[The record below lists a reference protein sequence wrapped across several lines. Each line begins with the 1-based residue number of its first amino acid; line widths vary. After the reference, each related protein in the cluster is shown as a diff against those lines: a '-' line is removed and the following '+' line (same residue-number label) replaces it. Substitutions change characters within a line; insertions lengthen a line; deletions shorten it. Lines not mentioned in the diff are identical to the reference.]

1 MNKNAII
8 MILLMGIISLSG
20 TTLTAAE
27 SALPDIAKAD
37 WLLLGTFETSDAD
50 SWGDVAAFQTDYL
63 TEIGGEAGARP
74 QKGQQTAGKTWTKAS
89 QAMPID
95 LLAAFGRQENC
106 VAYAYLEFESASE
119 QQAALKLGSD
129 DGIRVW
135 LNGELLLS
143 HHAARAINA
152 DDEALIVTLQPGVNR
167 LLLKISQLGGDWG
180 FAARFRSLEEEQ
192 QDWANAAGRN
202 IAARPLDQVVLKPE
216 TFFCTPMTTPAFAVA
231 EPVDLTIKDLQGN
244 VLASAAGQTGKPS
257 ALPLPG
263 DFAGT
268 AILQI
273 NGKDA
278 LAHAVSEQTIFFG
291 DPAAASK
298 KLIEDARK
306 LFEKTSDLEFADDL
320 RATIGFYADVLE
332 GNVHESLKSAA
343 RRLAGIET
351 LSRLIALVDA
361 NTWNADAFKGVHH
374 WAYRSQI
381 DDSFQPYS
389 LYVPQNYDA
398 SKAYGLIVALHWY
411 TGDDLSSMSTL
422 AMAKLQPD
430 DMIVVTPFGRGDMGY
445 LSTSEQDVLD
455 VMAMTQERFHIDQDR
470 VYLVGWSMGGFGTWR
485 VGQHWAEKFAAIA
498 PFDGWSGTEFL
509 DNLRNVATLV
519 VHGNADAT
527 VPVQHDREAV
537 KYLQELGYTVRYD
550 ELPGVNH
557 TGWNNWVLQAP
568 DELEARLLNYFRQY
582 KRDPFPEEVVLKTN
596 YPRYGKQYWVRL
608 IEVANPPQPGL
619 IKAKR
624 TDAAHIAVQTEG
636 VTVFTLNLN
645 QPQLQQGAVLEV
657 TIDKTTLKVEPQNGE
672 AWFRLQD
679 GAWVLTQDDRTPGVI
694 AHDGGGL
701 ADMFTRPVLIVYGT
715 QQRKEILQQAAEILA
730 TKWAP
735 TPQIP
740 IGAKIGAFRRKADVD
755 VTEEDMKHYH
765 LLLIGTPEENSVTA
779 KLTDV
784 LPMKFSGSDIIVDG
798 KTFSNIGCAITM
810 PNPQYPSRL
819 VGVLTLP
826 FSDGDIQ
833 GMLPYA
839 PLQFFGYD
847 IHPYSSAPRAFPD
860 VVLFGSLDFR
870 NEPVWSG
877 WFDYRWQQVRRS
889 Q

>member
-1 MNKNAII
+1 MNLKHFIVIAQIG
-8 MILLMGIISLSG
+8 MLTLFGG
-20 TTLTAAE
+20 TIAAAE
-27 SALPDIAKAD
+27 SSLPDIMKAD
-37 WLLLGTFETSDAD
+37 WLLLGTFEASSAE
-50 SWGDVAAFQTDYL
+50 SWRDVTAFQTDYL
-63 TEIGGEAGARP
+63 TDIGGEKEARP
-74 QKGQQTAGKTWTKAS
+74 QKGQQTAGKEWTKAS

-95 LLAAFGRQENC
+95 LLAAFGNQQNC

-143 HHAARAINA
+143 HHAARALGA

-167 LLLKISQLGGDWG
+167 LLLKISQLSGDWG
-180 FAARFRSLEEEQ
+180 FVARLRTLEEEQ
-192 QDWANAAGRN
+192 QDWEKTAARN
-202 IAARPLDQVVLKPE
+202 LVARPLDQVVLTPE
-216 TFFCTPMTTPAFAVA
+216 TFMCTAMTAPAFAVA
-231 EPVDLTIKDLQGN
+231 EPVDLTVRDLQGN
-244 VLASAAGQTGKPS
+244 ILVNATGQTGKPV
-257 ALPLPG
+257 ALPLPK

-268 AILQI
+268 AILQAK
-273 NGKDA
+273 GKEA
-278 LAHAVSEQTIFFG
+278 LAHAVVEQTIFFG
-291 DPAAASK
+291 DPAIASK
-298 KLIEDARK
+298 KLITDARS
-306 LFEKTSDLEFADDL
+306 LIEKTSNLEFADDL
-320 RATIGFYADVLE
+320 RATLGFYVDVLD
-332 GNVHESLKSAA
+332 GNVHESLATTT
-343 RRLAGIET
+343 RRLTAIDT
-351 LSRLIALVDA
+351 LSRLIALVNA
-361 NTWNADAFKGVHH
+361 NNWNADAFKGVHH
-374 WAYRSQI
+374 WAYVSPI

-398 SKAYGLIVALHWY
+398 SKAYGMIVALHWY

-422 AMAKLQPD
+422 GIAKLQPE
-430 DMIVVTPFGRGDMGY
+430 DMIVVAPFGRGDMGY
-445 LSTSEQDVLD
+445 LSASEQDVLD
-455 VMAMTQERFHIDQDR
+455 VMAMTQQRFHVDPDR

-537 KYLQELGYTVRYD
+537 EYLQELGYTVRYD

-557 TGWNNWVLQAP
+557 TGWNNWILEAP
-568 DELEARLLNYFRQY
+568 DELETRLLNYFRQY

-608 IEVANPPQPGL
+608 IELANPPAPAV
-619 IKAKR
+619 INAKR
-624 TDAAHIAVQTEG
+624 TDATHVAVQTEN
-636 VTVFTLNLN
+636 VSVFTLNLN
-645 QPQLQQGAVLEV
+645 QPQLQQGAALEV
-657 TIDKTTLKVEPQNGE
+657 TIDQTTLTVEPQAGD
-672 AWFRLQD
+672 AWFKLQD
-679 GAWVLTQDDRTPGVI
+679 GAWVVAQDDRTPGMI

-701 ADMFTRPVLIVYGT
+701 ADIFVRPVLIVYGT

-735 TPQIP
+735 TQQIP

-755 VTEEDMKHYH
+755 VTEEDMKQYH
-765 LLLIGTPEENSVTA
+765 LLLIGTPEENSVVA
-779 KLTDV
+779 RFTDA
-784 LPMKFSGSDIIVDG
+784 LPMKFSGSNIIIG
-798 KTFSNIGCAITM
+798 EKTFPNIGCAVTM
-810 PNPQYPSRL
+810 PNPQFPSQL

-833 GMLPYA
+833 GSLPYA

-860 VVLFGSLDFR
+860 VMLFGSLDFR
-870 NEPVWSG
+870 NEPIWLG

-889 Q
+889 S

>member
-1 MNKNAII
+1 MKLNHLSAISLLGI
-8 MILLMGIISLSG
+8 FILLIISQA
-20 TTLTAAE
+20 AAE
-27 SALPDIAKAD
+27 STLPDIAKAD
-37 WLLLGTFETSDAD
+37 WLLLGTFTTTDAET
-50 SWGDVAAFQTDYL
+50 WGDVSMFQTDYL
-63 TEIGGEAGARP
+63 IEIGGEAAARP
-74 QKGQQTAGKTWTKAS
+74 QEGQQTAGKTWTKAS

-95 LLAAFGRQENC
+95 LLAAFGNQQNC

-143 HHAARAINA
+143 HHAARALGA
-152 DDEALIVTLQPGVNR
+152 DDEALFVTLQPGVNR

-180 FAARFRSLEEEQ
+180 VAARLRSLEEEQ
-192 QDWANAAGRN
+192 QDWAKTAARN
-202 IAARPLDQVVLKPE
+202 LAARPLDQVVLKPD
-216 TFFCTPMTTPAFAVA
+216 TFMCTPMTTPAFTVA
-231 EPVDLTIKDLQGN
+231 EPVDITVKDMQGN
-244 VLASAAGQTGKPS
+244 VLASAAGQTSKPT
-257 ALPLPG
+257 ALPLPA

-268 AILQI
+268 AILQV
-273 NGKDA
+273 NGKEA
-278 LAHAVSEQTIFFG
+278 FANPISEQTIFFG

-298 KLIEDARK
+298 KLIEDAHA
-306 LFEKTSDLEFADDL
+306 LLEKTSNLEFADDL

-361 NTWNADAFKGVHH
+361 NNWNADAFKGVHH

-398 SKAYGLIVALHWY
+398 SKTYGLIVALHWY

-422 AMAKLQPD
+422 AMAKLQPE
-430 DMIVVTPFGRGDMGY
+430 DMIVVAPFGRGDMGY
-445 LSTSEQDVLD
+445 LSASEQDVLD
-455 VMAMTQERFHIDQDR
+455 VMAMTQERFHIDPDR

-485 VGQHWAEKFAAIA
+485 IGQHWAEKFAAIA
-498 PFDGWSGTEFL
+498 PFDGWSGTDFL
-509 DNLRNVATLV
+509 GNLRNVATLV
-519 VHGNADAT
+519 VHGDADMT
-527 VPVQHDREAV
+527 VPVTYDREAV
-537 KYLQELGYTVRYD
+537 KYLRESGYTVRYD

-557 TGWNNWVLQAP
+557 TGWNNWILQTP

-582 KRDPFPEEVVLKTN
+582 TRDPFPEEVVLKTN

-608 IEVANPPQPGL
+608 IELANPPEPGV

-624 TDAAHIAVQTEG
+624 TDAAHVAVQTEN
-636 VTVFTLNLN
+636 VSVFTLNLN
-645 QPQLQQGAVLEV
+645 QPQLQQGAALEV
-657 TIDKTTLKVEPQNGE
+657 TIDKTTLKVAPQNGD
-672 AWFRLQD
+672 AWFTLKD
-679 GAWVLTQDDRTPGVI
+679 GAWVVAQDDRMPGMI

-701 ADMFTRPVLIVYGT
+701 ADIFVRPTLIVYGT

-730 TKWAP
+730 TKWSP

-740 IGAKIGAFRRKADVD
+740 IGAKIGAFRYKADVD
-755 VTEEDMKHYH
+755 VTEDDMQNYH
-765 LLLIGTPEENSVTA
+765 LLLIGTPEENSIAT

-784 LPMKFSGSDIIVDG
+784 LPMKFSGNNIIIG
-798 KTFSNIGCAITM
+798 EKTFSNLGCAVTM
-810 PNPQYPSRL
+810 PNPQYPSQL

>member
-1 MNKNAII
+1 MKLNH
-8 MILLMGIISLSG
+8 LSVISLLG
-20 TTLTAAE
+20 ILTLFIVNHAAAE
-27 SALPDIAKAD
+27 STLPDIANAD
-37 WLLLGTFETSDAD
+37 WLLLGTFATADAD

-63 TEIGGEAGARP
+63 TDIGGETAARP
-74 QKGQQTAGKTWTKAS
+74 QEGQQTAGKTWTKAS

-106 VAYAYLEFESASE
+106 VAYAYLEFESSSE

-143 HHAARAINA
+143 HHAARVVNA

-167 LLLKISQLGGDWG
+167 LLLKITQVSGNWG
-180 FAARFRSLEEEQ
+180 VAARFRSLEEEQ
-192 QDWANAAGRN
+192 QDWEKTAARN
-202 IAARPLDQVVLKPE
+202 LAARPLDQVVLKPD
-216 TFFCTPMTTPAFAVA
+216 TFFCTPMTSPAFAVA
-231 EPVDLTIKDLQGN
+231 EPVDMTVKDLQGN
-244 VLASAAGQTGKPS
+244 VLARAAGQTGKPS
-257 ALPLPG
+257 ALPLPA

-268 AILQI
+268 AILQVK
-273 NGKDA
+273 GKDT

-298 KLIEDARK
+298 KLVEDARK

-320 RATIGFYADVLE
+320 RATINFYADVLE

-343 RRLAGIET
+343 RRGAAIET
-351 LSRLIALVDA
+351 LSRMIALVDA

-389 LYVPQNYDA
+389 LYVPQNYD
-398 SKAYGLIVALHWY
+398 SNKAYGLIVALHWY
-411 TGDDLSSMSTL
+411 TGDDLSSISTL
-422 AMAKLQPD
+422 AMAKLQPE
-430 DMIVVTPFGRGDMGY
+430 DMIVVAPFGRGDMGY
-445 LSTSEQDVLD
+445 LSASEQDVLD
-455 VMAMTQERFHIDQDR
+455 VMAMTQERFQIDQDR

-485 VGQHWAEKFAAIA
+485 MGQHWAEKFAAIA

-537 KYLQELGYTVRYD
+537 EYLQELGYTVRYD

-557 TGWNNWVLQAP
+557 TGWNNWILQAP

-582 KRDPFPEEVVLKTN
+582 TRDPFPEEVVLKTN

-608 IEVANPPQPGL
+608 IEVANPPQPSV

-624 TDAAHIAVQTEG
+624 ADATHVTVQTEN
-636 VTVFTLNLN
+636 VSVFTLNLN
-645 QPQLQQGAVLEV
+645 QPHLQQSAAIEV
-657 TIDKTTLKVEPQNGE
+657 TIDKTTLNVEPQNGDV
-672 AWFRLQD
+672 WFKFQD
-679 GAWVLTQDDRTPGVI
+679 GAWLLTQDDRAPGVI

-701 ADMFTRPVLIVYGT
+701 ADIFTRPLLIVHGT

-735 TPQIP
+735 TQQIP

-755 VTEEDMKHYH
+755 VTEDDLRNYH
-765 LLLIGTPEENSVTA
+765 LLLIGTPEENSIA
-779 KLTDV
+779 ARMKDA
-784 LPMKFSGSDIIVDG
+784 LPIKFSGSDIIVDG
-798 KTFSNIGCAITM
+798 KTFSHIGCAITM
-810 PNPQYPSRL
+810 PNPQFPSQL

-870 NEPVWSG
+870 NEPIWSG